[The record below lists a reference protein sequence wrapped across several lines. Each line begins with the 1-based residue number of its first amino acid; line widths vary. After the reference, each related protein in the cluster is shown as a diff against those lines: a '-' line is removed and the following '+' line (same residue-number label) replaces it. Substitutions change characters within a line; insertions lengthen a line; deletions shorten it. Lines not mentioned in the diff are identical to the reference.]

1 MADIKFLTA
10 NTKIQNTEKEIDIDK
25 EWDSLEPI
33 FVNNKNIYFLKEFI
47 IVTIRR
53 KSDGNLQ
60 VLLGVDIPKQQ
71 IGMVIP
77 MVLNYNMLRNND
89 VEVIKGYGYFRVR
102 YYTKKLYDLIDKNQ
116 EKYATIVVKVQN
128 SDLLTLNLGN
138 KIMYNDKLYPMDLI
152 KESII
157 ETERGNILIFN

>member
-102 YYTKKLYDLIDKNQ
+102 YYTKELYDLIDKNQ